1 MIKKIDEDKKMAE
14 KKSGEKKLLLIA
26 TDNFLPRWDGI
37 ARFLSEIIPRM
48 KDKYHITVLAPDFGV
63 SEFDNDE
70 NVRLVKIPVSR
81 IRFGDFN
88 VSTFRYR
95 KISREVRRADIVF
108 SQTIGPIGYLA
119 ILAARRSR
127 VKVISFM
134 HSIEWELVAKAA
146 GLSLFR
152 KYLYLLTKIIAR
164 RVYNKSDLLIVPSE
178 NIAEMLSWQK
188 VKTKKKVIHLGV
200 DTKKFVPPPDKLE
213 AKKKL
218 GIEPGVFVIG
228 HHGRLGR
235 EKDLMTLLRAFIIVK
250 KAHPNVLLIIVG
262 EGVESIKKKLA
273 SVPGVMLPGST
284 NNVVP
289 YLQAMNVYCLP
300 SLTETTSLGTLE
312 AMACGVPVI
321 ATRVGFVKDYIK
333 FGINGLFFKERN
345 SYDLARQIE
354 YLMKQNEL
362 RKKIGL
368 EARRTVE
375 REFTWDKTAKEIE
388 ETIDE
393 MIK

>member
-1 MIKKIDEDKKMAE
+1 MAKADDSKKGAE
-14 KKSGEKKLLLIA
+14 KKSGGKKLLLIA

-37 ARFLSEIIPRM
+37 ARFLSEIIPRL
-48 KDKYHITVLAPDFGV
+48 KDKYHITVIAPDFGR
-63 SEFDNDE
+63 SDFDDDGE
-70 NVRLVKIPVSR
+70 VRLIKIPVTK
-81 IRFGDFN
+81 IRVGDFN
-88 VSTFRYR
+88 AAKLDYR
-95 KISREVRRADIVF
+95 RIKREVKRADIVF

-119 ILAARRSR
+119 IRAARKNRKKI
-127 VKVISFM
+127 VSFM

-146 GLSLFR
+146 GLSFLK
-152 KYLYLLTKIIAR
+152 KYLYIITKAIAKKI
-164 RVYNKSDLLIVPSE
+164 YNKSDLLIVPAE

-188 VKTKKKVIHLGV
+188 VKTMKKVVHLGV
-200 DTKKFVPPPDKLE
+200 DTKKFIPPTDKLE

-250 KAHPNVLLIIVG
+250 KSHPNVMLIIVG

-321 ATRVGFVKDYIK
+321 ATKVGFVKDYIK
-333 FGINGLFFKERN
+333 FGVNGLFFKERN
-345 SYDLARQIE
+345 SYDLARKIE
-354 YLMKQNEL
+354 FLMKHNDL

-393 MIK
+393 MMK